1 MSGKIEIPKKKL
13 NFFNSYNKLENKYDE
28 IKYLNQQELS
38 EGWIQ
43 VIPSFGDKR
52 LINSFNITLAFLPN
66 ECWCKLRKK
75 IINDEE
81 TFLEIKHGLS
91 RYKIIETNQDDI
103 MIKLYEELNNKRP
116 YIKILKS
123 CIDEL
128 DNSQYSSW
136 LVLSARYYIKYGV
149 FHNTCIVNKLKHEID
164 TEVDI
169 EIKRIANENGSNI
182 SIKV

>member
-1 MSGKIEIPKKKL
+1 MLGKIEIPKKKL
-13 NFFNSYNKLENKYDE
+13 NFFNSYDKLENKYNE

-43 VIPSFGDKR
+43 IIPSFGDKKFI
-52 LINSFNITLAFLPN
+52 INFNITLAFLPS
-66 ECWCKLRKK
+66 ECWCKLKKK

-81 TFLEIKHGLS
+81 TYIEIKHGLT

-103 MIKLYEELNNKRP
+103 MIKLYEELYNKRP

-128 DNSQYSSW
+128 DNSQY
-136 LVLSARYYIKYGV
+136 YIKYGV
-149 FHNTCIVNKLKHEID
+149 FYNTHIVDKLKHEID
-164 TEVDI
+164 TEVEL
-169 EIKRIANENGSNI
+169 EINRIKNETDASI

>member
-13 NFFNSYNKLENKYDE
+13 NFFNSYNRLENKYDE
-28 IKYLNQQELS
+28 IKYLNQQDLS

-43 VIPSFGDKR
+43 ITPLFGDKR

-66 ECWCKLRKK
+66 NYWSKLSKQF
-75 IINDEE
+75 IDNEE
-81 TFLEIKHGLS
+81 VFVEIKHGLT
-91 RYKIIETNQDDI
+91 RYRIIETNQDDI
-103 MIKLYEELNNKRP
+103 MVKLYEELNNKRP

-149 FHNTCIVNKLKHEID
+149 FYNTCIVNKLKHEID

-169 EIKRIANENGSNI
+169 EIRRIANEINSTVN
-182 SIKV
+182 V